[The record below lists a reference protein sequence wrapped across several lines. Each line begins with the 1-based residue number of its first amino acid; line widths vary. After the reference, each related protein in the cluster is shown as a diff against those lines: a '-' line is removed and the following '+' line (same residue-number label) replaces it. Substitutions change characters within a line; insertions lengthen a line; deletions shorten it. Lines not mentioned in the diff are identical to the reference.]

1 MNSKLRFIYDSTT
14 YNFTAINLGY
24 SVSKTSSR
32 LNKTRSAAGIIQSPI
47 SANNNLSVTNKR
59 IISIIIEGVDKTELD
74 AMIAFY
80 NLVEG
85 SKQFLMY
92 VIDEIGN
99 KIVFPAAIF
108 ETEINYNQT
117 DQLYY
122 NISMNIKEQ

>member
-47 SANNNLSVTNKR
+47 NANNNLSITNKR

>member
-1 MNSKLRFIYDSTT
+1 MNSKLQFIYNAAT
-14 YNFTAINLGY
+14 YNFTTINLGY
-24 SVSKTSSR
+24 SISKTSSR

-47 SANNNLSVTNKR
+47 NANNNLSITNKR